1 MGLFKQKWLRP
12 ELVFL
17 LVLLAIGFI
26 YSYHEIAFLKP
37 VGIHQWRNSVS
48 AAFPVNLYY
57 GGSFFTTQTNALLA
71 DNVSSDITVVEFPL
85 VYYVISLLYRVFGV
99 HVFWFRMFQVFIGFF
114 GLVYLFKA
122 SNYFTKNW
130 FYAGII
136 PLIIFTS
143 PIYSFYLNNFIPD
156 AVALS
161 MTFAGFYFFMKYTAE
176 RRLGPW
182 LFAMLF
188 FALAGLTKT
197 SSLLPYLGL
206 GAVALIDLLQYRGKP
221 LENSMFTFNYKYI
234 GSFFMVLVLVFA
246 WYLYAKIYS
255 EAHSGSVS
263 AVEIRPIWDLDR
275 ETISATLKSMNV
287 WYRKGDYHAK
297 YFLIFTAVV
306 FLATLV
312 MARRAN
318 KFLFTFNILV
328 FTGALAFTLLF
339 FRSMRNHDYYQINN
353 LFIFVTIYLT
363 LFSILSNTW
372 PRVYNSLWMKLG
384 LVAVLILLVI
394 NCNNRISFRYSE
406 RDMHFISS
414 SKALAMF
421 DIEDYLDE
429 IGLNRD
435 KKVYCTPDRSI
446 NISLF
451 LCNRKGLTDF
461 SRFNKL
467 SLEERLE
474 KMKEHDINYV
484 ILGDREHYKDVEN
497 LDQILGQKI
506 GQIGST
512 EVFRIRDSETN

>member
-1 MGLFKQKWLRP
+1 MVYMSIFKQKWLRP

-17 LVLLAIGFI
+17 LVLLAIGFV
-26 YSYHEIAFLKP
+26 YNYHEIAFLKP

-48 AAFPVNLYY
+48 AAFPVNFYH
-57 GGSFFTTQTNALLA
+57 GGSFFTTQTNALLS
-71 DNVSSDITVVEFPL
+71 DNMSSDITVVEFPL
-85 VYYVISLLYRVFGV
+85 VYYLISLLYRVFGV
-99 HVFWFRMFQVFIGFF
+99 HVFWFRMFQVFIGFV

-161 MTFAGFYFFMKYTAE
+161 LTFAGFYFFMKYTEE

-206 GAVALIDLLQYRGKP
+206 GTVAFIDLLQVRRKP
-221 LENSMFTFNYKYI
+221 LEHSLFTFNYKYI
-234 GSFFMVLVLVFA
+234 LSFLLVLVMIFA

-263 AVEIRPIWDLDR
+263 AVEIRPIWDLDG
-275 ETISATLKSMNV
+275 ETITATLKSMKN
-287 WYRKGDYHAK
+287 WYRKGDYHAQ
-297 YFLIFTAVV
+297 YFLIFTA
-306 FLATLV
+306 FALLFTLV
-312 MARRAN
+312 MAKKTNR
-318 KFLFTFNILV
+318 FLYTLNVLV
-328 FTGALAFTLLF
+328 FAGAISFTLLF

-353 LFIFVTIYLT
+353 LFLFVTIYLA
-363 LFSILSNTW
+363 LFSILSTTW
-372 PRVYNSLWMKLG
+372 PKVYHSIWMKLG
-384 LVAVLILLVI
+384 ISAVMILLVW
-394 NCNNRISFRYSE
+394 NCSQRISFRYSE
-406 RDMHFISS
+406 RDMHFNSS
-414 SKALAMF
+414 SKTLAMY

-429 IGLNRD
+429 IGLDRS
-435 KKVYCTPDRSI
+435 KKVYITPDRSI
-446 NISLF
+446 NISLY
-451 LCNRKGLTDF
+451 LCNRKGLTDYSSF
-461 SRFNKL
+461 WRL

-506 GQIGST
+506 GQIGET
-512 EVFRIRDSETN
+512 EIFRLE